1 MKKTKKAYASRLRN
15 LVIIFALTAVII
27 GVSTYAWFVGM
38 RTVSV
43 SSFDVDI
50 AGTESLLLSLD
61 GSTFSETVTINGSNY
76 STAYTGNKN
85 WWAGTGLIPM
95 SSVGVINADSSR
107 LELYEKASLTPS
119 PGGYRLLASKV
130 DNSTSEQNGY
140 VAFDLFVKNFTGEDY
155 IETLNQADEEAIYLT
170 VDSEVKVSNAGVA
183 NTGIENSVRVAF
195 AEIGRVIASEEDAT
209 KIQGIKCSDVATLPE
224 GTPSGITG
232 ICRAAQV
239 WEPNDTSH
247 VVGAISWYETSCL
260 NRTGA
265 DITTDASYTTN
276 ECGLVIDG
284 LAYPTY
290 AIKALIPS
298 KSNVD
303 VYDGAV
309 YNGYTSA
316 TYLQSIS
323 YFTDTMKFL
332 TSTERPT
339 FITLAPNSITKIRV
353 YIYIEGQD
361 IDNYD
366 FSSIGHQISV
376 AFGFTKQR
384 FTEDDINYTGP
395 DVNKGK
401 GPYLRDENGVIQ
413 TDGEGNPITIDI
425 DYTAP
430 RITLLGNAIDNVTV
444 PTEPDVTYT
453 DAGATAID
461 NVDGTLTDDIEA
473 IGTVDLYV
481 PGTYKI
487 TYKVRDAA
495 GNLGIKT
502 RSIVV
507 TESTP

>member
-43 SSFDVDI
+43 SSFDVEI
-50 AGTESLLLSLD
+50 SGTESLLLSLD
-61 GSTFSETVTINGSNY
+61 GATFSETVTINGSNY
-76 STAYTGNKN
+76 STAYTGNSN
-85 WWAGTGLIPM
+85 FWAGKGLVPM
-95 SSVGVINADSSR
+95 SSIGVIDATSSR
-107 LELYEKASLTPS
+107 LKIFEKASLTPS
-119 PGGYRLLASKV
+119 PGGYRLLASQV
-130 DNSTSEQNGY
+130 DNSTTEQNGY
-140 VAFDLFVKNFTGEDY
+140 VAFDLFIKNFTGADY
-155 IETLNQADEEAIYLT
+155 IETLDQSNEEAIYLT
-170 VDSEVKVSNAGVA
+170 VDSEVKVSNSGVA

-195 AEIGRVIASEEDAT
+195 AEIGRVIADEENAT
-209 KIQGIKCSDVATLPE
+209 KIQGIKCTDVATLPE
-224 GTPSGITG
+224 GTPSGVTG

-247 VVGAISWYETSCL
+247 EVGAISWYETSCL

-265 DITTDASYTTN
+265 DITADASYTTN
-276 ECGLVIDG
+276 ACGLVVDG

-290 AIKALIPS
+290 AIKTAIPS
-298 KSNVD
+298 QSNVD
-303 VYDGAV
+303 VYDGTA

-332 TSTERPT
+332 TGTERPT
-339 FITLAPNSITKIRV
+339 FITLAPNSITKLRV

-366 FSSIGHQISV
+366 FASIGQQISV

-384 FTEDDINYTGP
+384 FTEDDIDYSGP
-395 DVNKGK
+395 DVNKGD
-401 GPYLRDENGVIQ
+401 GPYLRDENGDIQ
-413 TDGEGNPITIDI
+413 LDGEGDPISISVDS
-425 DYTAP
+425 TAP
-430 RITLLGNAIDNVTV
+430 VITLSGDAIDNVTV
-444 PTEPDVTYT
+444 PAIENEIYT
-453 DAGATAID
+453 DPGATAKD
-461 NVDGTLTDDIEA
+461 NVDGVITDDIET
-473 IGTVDLYV
+473 IGTVNLYV

-487 TYKVRDAA
+487 TYKVRDTA

-502 RSIVV
+502 RTIVV
-507 TESTP
+507 TAKA